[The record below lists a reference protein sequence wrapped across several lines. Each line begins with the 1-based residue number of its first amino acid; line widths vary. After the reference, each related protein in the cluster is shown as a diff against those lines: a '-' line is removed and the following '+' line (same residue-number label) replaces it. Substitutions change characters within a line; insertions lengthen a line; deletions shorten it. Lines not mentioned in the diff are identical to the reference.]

1 MVRGP
6 ISNIRPRRRRPIG
19 TAPTRPWHTWPYAV
33 TPPRADVTPLVVRVP
48 GRVGHTAY
56 DNGAVTTPGES
67 TLARTDG
74 LTSAEVAERVSRGAV
89 NRLTERTSRS
99 VGEIVRANVLTRFNA
114 ILGGLFILVMVT
126 GSFADGLFGLVLVV
140 NSGIGIVQE
149 YLAKR
154 KLDRLALLNAPTTRV
169 VRDGTVRVVAT
180 RDVVQDDLIELRT
193 GDQVPADGTL
203 LASAGL
209 ELDEANLTGESDPVA
224 HDEGDEILSGTSV
237 VAGSG
242 RYHARQV
249 GADAYVNRIAADARK
264 FTRTRSEIQ
273 ESINVLLRYIT
284 WVIAVALPITI
295 WSQWRTV
302 GDQGWQQVVIRSAAG
317 VVGLVPEGLVLLTS
331 VAFLLSA
338 VQLTRQQVL
347 VQQLPAVEGLARVD
361 VVCLD
366 KTGTLTAGDIVFEE
380 VRPLGGHGHDEIRC
394 ALGALADDPNAN
406 GTLAAIAAAL
416 PSPGWERTD
425 TVPFS
430 SARKWSAAS
439 FEGRPSWVLGAPEVL
454 LAAQPRH
461 FGPEAAE
468 GAQGTQE
475 ADAIGAQVAEL
486 AEAGRRVVLLA
497 RSEGLP
503 ASGNLPAGVE
513 PAALVTL
520 TEQVRPDAAATLRYF
535 REQGV
540 AVKVVSGDNPVTVAA
555 VAREVGLEVGEPVD
569 ARTLADDDPEALREV
584 LRTHTVFGR
593 VTPEQKRAFVHA
605 LQADG
610 HVVAMT
616 GDGVNDA
623 LALKDADIGVAMG
636 NGAQATRAV
645 AELVLLDGRFAHLPD
660 VLAEGRRVIGNV
672 ERVANLFVAKN
683 AMSLVA
689 ILAAAVIA
697 VPFPFLPRHLTLVSA
712 VTIGIPAFF
721 LALGPNRRRYLP
733 GFLHRILRF
742 AVPAGA
748 VAGVAVIASYLLA
761 GSSYGV
767 PVDEFATR
775 CSVQP
780 GSAAVADVAC
790 WQPGSGATITLLT
803 VFFWIL
809 AVLARPFRPWKAA
822 LVAAMVGLA
831 VGAFLVPAAAQFF
844 YLDAPL
850 PLVWQSLAVGVAG
863 AVLVEVVY
871 RTSPSLQA
879 AHHLP
884 D

>member
-1 MVRGP
+1 M
-6 ISNIRPRRRRPIG
+6 
-19 TAPTRPWHTWPYAV
+19 
-33 TPPRADVTPLVVRVP
+33 
-48 GRVGHTAY
+48 
-56 DNGAVTTPGES
+56 TTHGES
-67 TLARTDG
+67 TLTRTDG
-74 LTSAEVAERVSRGAV
+74 LTAAEVAERVSRGAV

-114 ILGGLFILVMVT
+114 ILGALFVLVMVT
-126 GSFADGLFGLVLVV
+126 GSFADGLFGIVLVV
-140 NSGIGIVQE
+140 NSAIGIAQE

-169 VRDGTVRVVAT
+169 VRDGAVQVVAT
-180 RDVVQDDLIELRT
+180 SEVVQDDLIELRT
-193 GDQVPADGTL
+193 GDEVPADGTL
-203 LASAGL
+203 TASAGL
-209 ELDEANLTGESDPVA
+209 ELNEANLTGESDPVA
-224 HDEGDEILSGTSV
+224 HDEGDEIRSGTSV

-242 RYHARQV
+242 RYHARDV

-273 ESINVLLRYIT
+273 ASTNTLLTYIT
-284 WVIAVALPITI
+284 WVIVAALPIAI

-338 VQLTRQQVL
+338 VQLTRRQVL

-366 KTGTLTAGDIVFEE
+366 KTGTLTAGDITFDDA
-380 VRPLGGHGHDEIRC
+380 RPLGDHDADEIRS

-406 GTLAAIAAAL
+406 GTLTAVAAAL
-416 PSPGWERTD
+416 GSPGWTRTG

-439 FEGRPSWVLGAPEVL
+439 FEGRPTWVLGAPEVL
-454 LAAQPRH
+454 LAASPQRPQR
-461 FGPEAAE
+461 PAPQLLEAVRAE
-468 GAQGTQE
+468 
-475 ADAIGAQVAEL
+475 VAEL
-486 AEAGRRVVLLA
+486 ADAGRRVVLLA
-497 RSEGLP
+497 RSEEQLP
-503 ASGNLPAGVE
+503 SATALHPQLPGALV

-520 TEQVRPDAAATLRYF
+520 TEQVRPDASQTLAYL
-535 REQGV
+535 REQDV
-540 AVKVVSGDNPVTVAA
+540 AIKVVSGDNPVTVAA
-555 VAREVGLEVGEPVD
+555 VARAVGLDAGEPVD
-569 ARTLADDDPEALREV
+569 ARTLPDDPEALRSA
-584 LRTHTVFGR
+584 LATHRVFGR

-636 NGAQATRAV
+636 NGAQATKAV
-645 AELVLLDGRFAHLPD
+645 ADLVLLDGRFSHLPD

-689 ILAAAVIA
+689 ILAAAVIV

-742 AVPAGA
+742 AVPSGA
-748 VAGVAVIASYLLA
+748 VAGVVVIASYLLA
-761 GSSYGV
+761 GSSEGV
-767 PVDEFATR
+767 TADEFASR
-775 CSVQP
+775 CPVDT
-780 GSAAVADVAC
+780 GATAATAAAVAADVAC
-790 WQPGSGATITLLT
+790 WRPGSGATITLLT

-809 AVLARPFRPWKAA
+809 VVLARPFRPWKAA
-822 LVAAMVGLA
+822 LVGAMAGLA
-831 VGAFLVPAAAQFF
+831 VAAFLVPPAARFF
-844 YLDAPL
+844 NLDAPL
-850 PLVWQSLAVGVAG
+850 PLVWQSLAAGAVG
-863 AVLVEVVY
+863 AVLVEVIY
-871 RTSPSLQA
+871 RTSPSLRA
-879 AHHLP
+879 AHHEP

>member
-1 MVRGP
+1 M
-6 ISNIRPRRRRPIG
+6 
-19 TAPTRPWHTWPYAV
+19 
-33 TPPRADVTPLVVRVP
+33 
-48 GRVGHTAY
+48 
-56 DNGAVTTPGES
+56 TTPGE
-67 TLARTDG
+67 TTVTRTDG

-89 NRLTERTSRS
+89 NRLSERTSRS
-99 VGEIVRANVLTRFNA
+99 LGQIVRANVLTRFNA
-114 ILGGLFILVMVT
+114 ILGALFVLVLVT
-126 GSFADGLFGLVLVV
+126 GSLADGLFGIVLVV
-140 NSGIGIVQE
+140 NSAIGIAQE

-154 KLDRLALLNAPTTRV
+154 KLDRLALLHAPTTRV
-169 VRDGTVRVVAT
+169 VRDGQVQVVAT
-180 RDVVQDDLIELRT
+180 TDVVQDDLVELRT
-193 GDQVPADGTL
+193 GDQVPADGALVT
-203 LASAGL
+203 SAGL
-209 ELDEANLTGESDPVA
+209 ELHEANLTGESDAVA
-224 HDEGDEILSGTSV
+224 HGEGDEILSGTTV

-242 RYHARQV
+242 RLHARLV
-249 GADAYVNRIAADARK
+249 GADAYVNRVAADARR

-273 ESINVLLRYIT
+273 ASIDTLLRYIT
-284 WVIAVALPITI
+284 WVIVAALPLAI

-302 GDQGWQQVVIRSAAG
+302 GDQGWRQVVIRSAAG

-338 VQLTRQQVL
+338 VQLTRRRVL

-366 KTGTLTAGDIVFEE
+366 KTGTLTAGDIAFED
-380 VRPLGGHGHDEIRC
+380 VCVLPGHAADETRC
-394 ALGALADDPNAN
+394 ALGALADDPDAN
-406 GTLAAIAAAL
+406 GTLAAIRSAVE
-416 PSPGWERTD
+416 SPGWTRVHA
-425 TVPFS
+425 VPFS

-439 FEGRPSWVLGAPEVL
+439 FAGGATWVLGAPEVL
-454 LAAQPRH
+454 LGAGQPTTESTALRARV
-461 FGPEAAE
+461 G
-468 GAQGTQE
+468 
-475 ADAIGAQVAEL
+475 EL

-497 RSEGLP
+497 RSEEPLEAPTLP
-503 ASGNLPAGVE
+503 SDLA

-520 TEQVRPDAAATLRYF
+520 TEQVRPDARRTLDYF

-540 AVKVVSGDNPVTVAA
+540 AVKVFSGDNPVTVAA
-555 VAREVGLEVGEPVD
+555 VARAVGLEAAEPLD
-569 ARTLADDDPEALREV
+569 ARSLPDDDAAVRDALRA
-584 LRTHTVFGR
+584 HTVFGR
-593 VTPEQKRAFVHA
+593 VTPEQKRAFVRA

-636 NGAQATRAV
+636 SGAQATRAV
-645 AELVLLDGRFAHLPD
+645 AELVLLDDSFAHLPD

-689 ILAAAVIA
+689 ILAAALTA

-733 GFLHRILRF
+733 GFLRRILRF

-748 VAGVAVIASYLLA
+748 VAGVAVIVSYLLA
-761 GSSYGV
+761 GSRYGV

-775 CSVQP
+775 C
-780 GSAAVADVAC
+780 AVEAGVHTVSGVAC
-790 WQPGSGATITLLT
+790 SRPGSGATITLLT

-822 LVAAMVGLA
+822 LLAAMVALA
-831 VGAFLVPAAAQFF
+831 VGAFLVPAAAAFF
-844 YLDAPL
+844 DLDAPL
-850 PLVWQSLAVGVAG
+850 PLVWQSLAIGIVGA
-863 AVLVEVVY
+863 AVVEVVY
-871 RTSPSLQA
+871 RTSPSVHA
-879 AHHLP
+879 AHLLP